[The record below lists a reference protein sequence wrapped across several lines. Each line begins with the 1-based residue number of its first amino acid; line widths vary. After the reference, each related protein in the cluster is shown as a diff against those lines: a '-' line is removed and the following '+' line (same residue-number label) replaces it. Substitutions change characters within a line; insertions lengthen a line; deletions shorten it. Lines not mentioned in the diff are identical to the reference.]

1 MNYTIT
7 IYTIQYQ
14 NITISGF
21 KNDRRTRTR
30 YAPANAV
37 VHARDIIGAELHA
50 AVDADPALVAVAHVV
65 VVIWTALTDAVVTA
79 LLAEA
84 EVH

>member
-1 MNYTIT
+1 MASYVNIFYKYT
-7 IYTIQYQ
+7 
-14 NITISGF
+14 
-21 KNDRRTRTR
+21 
-30 YAPANAV
+30 PANAA
-37 VHARDIIGAELHA
+37 VHAGDVIGAALHA
-50 AVDADPALVAVAHVV
+50 TVDADPALVAVAHVV